1 MSAMTTTVGGGTI
14 TLTDEELGPYV
25 THAGTRQWL
34 TGPGLPHESALL
46 GFGALREGTGLR
58 RVAELVA
65 DAGVL
70 AQELRDQLVIGSLRT
85 LDRDLESIVLDG
97 TTGEI
102 STTSFH
108 PDPGLMDLS
117 PLAPSLEA
125 LLRFAEATEEL
136 VESRGRFA
144 AFEGRVGPK
153 PVAEMTSQLTSQLTP
168 ELASRLTSRP
178 TPSLASLLAA
188 RSAPDE
194 VRDLAPYWRM
204 AALIRPLA
212 RIAGPGDGLALK
224 LPLRLLDEEFGAG
237 EVMRFEEVDFPT
249 TLVHEPTRRFL
260 TEVGLPEDGF
270 MFQLDTEV
278 ALPTLSEYYEQER
291 PGHVSP
297 AELPV
302 DADRLIRLGQLLHHT
317 SLVADGTT
325 GAILCWSESD
335 RTLRPLNADISTL
348 AFTVWLIHR
357 EKALDARYDLTESYA
372 QLAATMTETLA
383 TVDPIACDRTPTTPD
398 DDGWRYRDS
407 FAVLQPSGRG

>member
-1 MSAMTTTVGGGTI
+1 MSTSTTTESSGTI

-34 TGPGLPHESALL
+34 TGPGLPHGSALL
-46 GFGALREGTGLR
+46 GFGALREGAGLR
-58 RVAELVA
+58 RAAELVA

-108 PDPGLMDLS
+108 GTPVVTDLS

-144 AFEGRVGPK
+144 RFEGRVGPK
-153 PVAEMTSQLTSQLTP
+153 PVAAMQSELTSHLT
-168 ELASRLTSRP
+168 
-178 TPSLASLLAA
+178 SLLAA
-188 RSAPDE
+188 DPASDSPPDSASAESRHLPQ
-194 VRDLAPYWRM
+194 LAPYWRM

-212 RIAGPGDGLALK
+212 RIAGPGDGLALS
-224 LPLRLLDEEFGAG
+224 LPRRLLDEEFGAG
-237 EVMRFEEVDFPT
+237 EIMRFEEVDFSA

-260 TEVGLPEDGF
+260 KEVGLPEDGF

-278 ALPTLSEYYEQER
+278 ALPTLPEYYAEER
-291 PGHVSP
+291 PGFVTA
-297 AELPV
+297 AELPA
-302 DADRLIRLGQLLHHT
+302 DADRLIRLGQLLEDT
-317 SLVADGTT
+317 SLVVDGTT
-325 GAILCWSESD
+325 GAILCWSERD

-357 EKALDARYDLTESYA
+357 EKALDAQYDLTASYT

-398 DDGWRYRDS
+398 DDGWRYWPEIFEDQQNGTLY
-407 FAVLQPSGRG
+407 A

>member
-1 MSAMTTTVGGGTI
+1 MSTSTTTAGSGTI
-14 TLTDEELGPYV
+14 TLTDQELGPYV

-34 TGPGLPHESALL
+34 TGPGLPHGSALL
-46 GFGALREGTGLR
+46 GFGALREGAGLR

-108 PDPGLMDLS
+108 HAPGLMDLS

-144 AFEGRVGPK
+144 TFEGRVGPK
-153 PVAEMTSQLTSQLTP
+153 PVAAMTSQLTCHLT
-168 ELASRLTSRP
+168 
-178 TPSLASLLAA
+178 SLLATN
-188 RSAPDE
+188 SPSHDP
-194 VRDLAPYWRM
+194 RDLAPYWRM

-212 RIAGPGDGLALK
+212 RIAGPGDGLALS
-224 LPLRLLDEEFGAG
+224 LPPRLLDEEFGAG
-237 EVMRFEEVDFPT
+237 EIMRFEEVDFSA

-260 TEVGLPEDGF
+260 KEVGLPEDGF

-278 ALPTLSEYYEQER
+278 ALPTLPEYYEEER
-291 PGHVSP
+291 PGYVTA
-297 AELPV
+297 AELPA
-302 DADRLIRLGQLLHHT
+302 DADRLIRLGQLLEDT
-317 SLVADGTT
+317 SLVVDGTT
-325 GAILCWSESD
+325 GAILCWSERD
-335 RTLRPLNADISTL
+335 RTIRPLNADISTL

-357 EKALDARYDLTESYA
+357 EKALDAQYDLTASYT

-383 TVDPIACDRTPTTPD
+383 TVDPVACDRTPTTPD
-398 DDGWRYRDS
+398 DDGWRYWPEIFEDRT
-407 FAVLQPSGRG
+407 SGTLYA

>member
-1 MSAMTTTVGGGTI
+1 MSTTTTTVGGGTI

-25 THAGTRQWL
+25 THAGTRRWL

-108 PDPGLMDLS
+108 RDPGLMDLS

-144 AFEGRVGPK
+144 TFEGRVGPK
-153 PVAEMTSQLTSQLTP
+153 PVAAMTSHLTSHLTFHLTSHLTSQG
-168 ELASRLTSRP
+168 TSF
-178 TPSLASLLAA
+178 LAA
-188 RSAPDE
+188 RSESDE

-224 LPLRLLDEEFGAG
+224 LPPRLLDEEFGAG
-237 EVMRFEEVDFPT
+237 GIMRFEEVDFPT
-249 TLVHEPTRRFL
+249 TLVHGPTRRFL
-260 TEVGLPEDGF
+260 TEFGLPEDGF

-278 ALPTLSEYYEQER
+278 ALPTLSEYYAEER
-291 PGHVSP
+291 PGYLT
-297 AELPV
+297 ATELPV
-302 DADRLIRLGQLLHHT
+302 NADRLIRLGQLLHDT
-317 SLVADGTT
+317 SLVVDGTT
-325 GAILCWSESD
+325 GAILCWSEPD

-398 DDGWRYRDS
+398 DDGWRYWPGIFED
-407 FAVLQPSGRG
+407 QTSGTLYA